1 MMVKYGK
8 IFLWLQLHEAVAR
21 EESQE
26 IKEGIIIQEL
36 RRGFLLGER
45 LLRPAR
51 VKVSKGPGKKNSPTT
66 NSDIPTEQPAT
77 ATARLDE
84 H

>member
-1 MMVKYGK
+1 M
-8 IFLWLQLHEAVAR
+8 QLHEAVAR

-26 IKEGIIIQEL
+26 IKEGIVIQEL

-51 VKVSKGPGKKNSPTT
+51 VKVSKGPGRKSSRTIDGKQ
-66 NSDIPTEQPAT
+66 QPA
-77 ATARLDE
+77 AAAGVDE

>member
-1 MMVKYGK
+1 MSDGWGDF
-8 IFLWLQLHEAVAR
+8 FLWLQLHEAVAR

-51 VKVSKGPGKKNSPTT
+51 VKVSKGPGRKSSRTV
-66 NSDIPTEQPAT
+66 DGEQQPA
-77 ATARLDE
+77 AAAVVDE